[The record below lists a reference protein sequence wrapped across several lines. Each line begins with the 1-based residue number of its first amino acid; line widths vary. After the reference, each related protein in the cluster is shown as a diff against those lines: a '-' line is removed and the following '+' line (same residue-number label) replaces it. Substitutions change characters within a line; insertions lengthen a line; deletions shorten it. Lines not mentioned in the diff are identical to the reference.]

1 MLGSLYSGA
10 SGVKTHSNAMTVTG
24 SNIANVNTV
33 GYKYNRVNFE
43 DLLSTSLIGNTD
55 TKIGKG
61 VSIGTVQNVQTQG
74 SFEQTELNTDLA
86 IDGDGFFTLRDRE
99 GNLFYTRAGQFEYDK
114 EGYLTTRDG
123 KYLQVKD
130 VDPIDKNSFGNLKR
144 INILDQRDPP
154 TPTGA
159 GVLDGT
165 GVEIKANL
173 DANAISPEM
182 DLDLNNV
189 ETGMYNFSTSVSVI
203 DQLGNEHTLNIVFGK
218 MEDQPEQID
227 PATQQPIPGSEIKN
241 TWRWLV
247 LSPGEDIEGG
257 VPGTLKAVGG
267 GFIRQRRAASQRNTR
282 RDTDSAS
289 RSYGT
294 AGISPESPRTV
305 SDSKGPESAGHSNRL
320 QFCRDGG
327 PTNDRIQIR
336 KGKQPARSGR
346 SQNRI
351 GRNYA
356 VRFGLC
362 GSQRFC
368 RRDEIRSNR
377 EHTDN
382 RIREYRRIVRFRE
395 YQDAGPRDPDR
406 LQSGGKTAQKGKQSL
421 PAILRIGSSDRR
433 RSKKERFRRNP
444 FEIVGALE
452 CRTFGGVRKDHRGT
466 KSLSGQREDRHDQR
480 RDAGGLDSDETV
492 GARCGRD
499 PPSADRS
506 SKTER

>member
-99 GNLFYTRAGQFEYDK
+99 GNLFYTRAGHFEYDK

-227 PATQQPIPGSEIKN
+227 PATQQPIPGSEIRN
-241 TWRWLV
+241 TWQWLV

-257 VPGTLKAVGG
+257 VAGTLKAVGG
-267 GFIRQRRAASQRNTR
+267 GFLRFGNDGRLISEIPGEIRIPPL
-282 RDTDSAS
+282 DP
-289 RSYGT
+289 T
-294 AGISPESPRTV
+294 APPESPPNPPELFPIAKDPNQPVTQIGFNFAGTGVQQTIGFKFGKESNPQDPADRRTGLDGITQFA
-305 SDSKGPESAGHSNRL
+305 SDFAVHSAFADGMKSGAIENILITEYGNIEGSFDSGNTRTLGRVILTDFKAAEKLLKKGNNLYRQSYESGPPIEDDPKKNGFGAIRSKSLEHSN
-320 QFCRDGG
+320 
-327 PTNDRIQIR
+327 
-336 KGKQPARSGR
+336 
-346 SQNRI
+346 
-351 GRNYA
+351 
-356 VRFGLC
+356 V
-362 GSQRFC
+362 
-368 RRDEIRSNR
+368 E
-377 EHTDN
+377 
-382 RIREYRRIVRFRE
+382 
-395 YQDAGPRDPDR
+395 
-406 LQSGGKTAQKGKQSL
+406 
-421 PAILRIGSSDRR
+421 
-433 RSKKERFRRNP
+433 
-444 FEIVGALE
+444 
-452 CRTFGGVRKDHRGT
+452 
-466 KSLSGQREDRHDQR
+466 LSEEFVKIIEGQRAFQ
-480 RDAGGLDSDETV
+480 ANAKTVTTSDEML
-492 GARCGRD
+492 
-499 PPSADRS
+499 ADLIQMKR
-506 SKTER
+506 